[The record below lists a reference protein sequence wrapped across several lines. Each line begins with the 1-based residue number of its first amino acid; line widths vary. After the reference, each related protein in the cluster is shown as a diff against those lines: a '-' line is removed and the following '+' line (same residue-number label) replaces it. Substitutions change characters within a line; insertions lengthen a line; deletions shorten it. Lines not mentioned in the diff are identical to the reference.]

1 MVVSLRGGIVVGQSG
16 GPTAVVNSSL
26 VGVVHAA
33 LESPEITRVIGAR
46 FGVEGILSG
55 DLVDLGQE
63 SPRTL
68 ETLRRTPAAALGSNR
83 YKLNPADPERI
94 LAALEALGVRYF
106 VYIGGNDSAD
116 TAHRVARAAA
126 SHGYPLRA
134 IHVPKTIDNDLPL
147 TDHCPGYGSAAR
159 FVALALRDTG
169 RDTEAMRRVAPIK
182 LVELP
187 GRNAGWV
194 VAAAALARKS
204 DDDAPHLIFPPE
216 RRLSLDSFLEAIQRS
231 YDRRGF
237 VVAAVPETLRDENGE
252 AYGRL
257 GQNGGRDEFGHEK
270 LSGAA
275 AYLCGWIGQRLGL
288 DARWDKPGHLVRSS
302 IACVSETDL
311 AEAYLVGRRAVE
323 AALAG
328 ETDRMVTLVREPS
341 ARYRATTGL
350 VPLESVANR
359 ERLLPA
365 EYLTA
370 DGTDV
375 TPAFREYAE
384 PLLGGPL
391 PEYGRLRGAEL
402 PRER

>member
-1 MVVSLRGGIVVGQSG
+1 MSRPLRGGLVVGQSG
-16 GPTAVVNSSL
+16 GPTAVINASL

-33 LESPEITRVIGAR
+33 LASRAVGRVIGAR

-55 DLVDLGQE
+55 DLVDLGRE
-63 SPRTL
+63 APETL

-83 YKLNPADPERI
+83 YKLAADDPERI
-94 LAALEALGVRYF
+94 LAALEALDVRYF

-116 TAHRVARAAA
+116 TAHRVALAAA
-126 SHGYPLRA
+126 ERGYPLRA
-134 IHVPKTIDNDLPL
+134 IHVPKTVDNDLPL
-147 TDHCPGYGSAAR
+147 TDHCPGYGSMAR

-169 RDTEAMRRVAPIK
+169 RDTEAMRRVDPVK

-194 VAAAALARKS
+194 IAASALARRS
-204 DDDAPHLIFPPE
+204 EEDAPHLLFPPE
-216 RRLSLDSFLEAIQRS
+216 RRLSLDAFLDAIQRA

-237 VVAAVPETLRDENGE
+237 VVAAVAETIRDEIGNPLGNAAGE
-252 AYGRL
+252 L
-257 GQNGGRDEFGHEK
+257 GMLDAFGHPR
-270 LSGAA
+270 LVGAA
-275 AYLCGWIGQRLGL
+275 ERLCREISGSLGL
-288 DARWDKPGHLVRSS
+288 KARWEKPGALARSS
-302 IACVSETDL
+302 ITCVSETDL

-328 ETDRMVTLVREPS
+328 ETDRMVSLVRESSNP
-341 ARYRATTGL
+341 YRATTGL
-350 VPLESVANR
+350 VPLGEVANA

-365 EYLTA
+365 EYLAA
-370 DGTDV
+370 DGGDV

-391 PEYGRLRGAEL
+391 PEYGRLSGLGLDRG
-402 PRER
+402 